1 MRNVL
6 NSIYLIVTVSLLVLL
21 VFTSHQTRSEIVCN
35 NIEIKIDTRADLFF
49 VSEEMVVDLV
59 VENQDSLVGKS
70 FKDINIFLL
79 EENLNKHPYI
89 DKAELYLTFSGKLC
103 IDVKQRKPIA
113 RVFEENQSFYFDSQI
128 VPIPLSDRYTARV
141 LHVYCD
147 EITPSRKEK
156 LSTILKSIS
165 EDDFLKAQI
174 TALEFDE
181 NDEVIMY
188 PRIGDHKIVLGSA
201 LNLTKKFEKLKV
213 FYRSGLEKV
222 GWDRYSHINLKF
234 DNQVVCT
241 KR

>member
-1 MRNVL
+1 MKKVL
-6 NSIYLIVTVSLLVLL
+6 NSIYFIVTVSLLVLL
-21 VFTSHQTRSEIVCN
+21 IFTSQQTRSEIVCN
-35 NIEIKIDTRADLFF
+35 NIEIMIDTRADLFF

-59 VENQDSLVGKS
+59 AENQDSLVGKS

-79 EENLNKHPYI
+79 EENVNKHPNI
-89 DKAELYLTFSGKLC
+89 DKAELYLALSGKLC

-113 RVFEENQSFYFDSQI
+113 RVFEENQSYYLDSQI
-128 VPIPLSDRYTARV
+128 APIPLSDRYTARV
-141 LHVYCD
+141 LHVYWD

-165 EDDFLKAQI
+165 KDDFLKAQI
-174 TALEFDE
+174 TAIEFDE

-213 FYRSGLEKV
+213 FYRKGLEKV

-234 DNQVVCT
+234 ENQVVCT